1 MFDLGQSALEKLSQA
16 HGSAEG
22 LSALLIELKTAWPS
36 ESDQSEPYS

>member
-22 LSALLIELKTAWPS
+22 LPALLS